1 MRAGSG
7 LLGASMHP
15 SMHQQ
20 KLQVIRTSGA
30 ELQLCATSDESLSY
44 SIRALSLHAEPTV
57 HG

>member
-1 MRAGSG
+1 
-7 LLGASMHP
+7 MHP

-57 HG
+57 HA